1 MSNEI
6 ERIFQIST
14 QMKRIEVRRHSLLP
28 LSREVIFHK
37 NNRLYCTVWTPP
49 QCVDNLVEEFL
60 ANGEIANFERL
71 MVI

>member
-14 QMKRIEVRRHSLLP
+14 GFKRVEVRRHSLVP
-28 LSREVIFHK
+28 LSREVIFTN
-37 NNRLYCTVWTPP
+37 NNRHYCTIWTHP
-49 QCVDNLVEEFL
+49 QHVDRLIEEFL
-60 ANGEIANFERL
+60 AKSAIANFEGL